1 MGADGHFD
9 LTSAQVWGSWPQ
21 EGPGVAVPVGCAD
34 ALPLSGGPGTRQQGW
49 LVTGWGMLGK
59 QAT

>member
-1 MGADGHFD
+1 MW
-9 LTSAQVWGSWPQ
+9 LPR
-21 EGPGVAVPVGCAD
+21 VGCAD